1 MDGHFSPDGA
11 SVAVSDSG
19 GQLHLYGLGAPS
31 ALMAR
36 APYDQFLTTDF
47 NQLMWDAHRHVL
59 DMDTQ
64 QPAHILTGTRAALR
78 GGVHA
83 PLATRARALAHLRSG
98 DLRATPPP
106 PPPTPRSPPPRAGR
120 EGVCDTMGH
129 AYPQPFQAAYFA
141 QHVLSAPARVRD
153 AAALGES

>member
-98 DLRATPPP
+98 DLRATPHPP
-106 PPPTPRSPPPRAGR
+106 PAPPRRVQGGKVCVTRWVTLTRSPSRLP
-120 EGVCDTMGH
+120 TL
-129 AYPQPFQAAYFA
+129 
-141 QHVLSAPARVRD
+141 LSTCFLRLP
-153 AAALGES
+153 G